1 MKWQSNKPQ
10 HFRID
15 NGEVM
20 LLTADQDMAGLK
32 NRHHFSK
39 ETVFARHASHIVPIG
54 SPLGVWNV
62 KQDDMKIAYMLYF

>member
-1 MKWQSNKPQ
+1 MKWKNNKHQ

-32 NRHHFSK
+32 NRHHFQK
-39 ETVFARHASHIVPIG
+39 
-54 SPLGVWNV
+54 
-62 KQDDMKIAYMLYF
+62 KQ